1 MKKINKLNT
10 GFTLVETLVAISI
23 FSISILGMM
32 SVLGSSIANTNYAKR
47 KVVATYLA
55 QEGIEYI
62 RNMRDTAV
70 LYTNNGNG
78 WTNDFKAKAKIASC
92 KNDTNQ
98 ACGIVKPL
106 PFDVKICSSLSG
118 CKLYINNG
126 GYDTVSSG
134 IDSGFFRKFWAEEIT
149 PNEEIKIFSK
159 VEWKQGSGDYNITF
173 SENLFNW
180 YEI

>member
-32 SVLGSSIANTNYAKR
+32 SVLGSGIANTNYAKR
-47 KVVATYLA
+47 KIVATYLA

-70 LYTNNGNG
+70 LYTSNG
-78 WTNDFKAKAKIASC
+78 WTSNFKAKAKIASC
-92 KNDTNQ
+92 KNDTDQ
-98 ACGIVKPL
+98 ACGIDNSLLYNV
-106 PFDVKICSSLSG
+106 FQCNSSSNF
-118 CKLYINNG
+118 CKLFIDNGNYNSNNLG
-126 GYDTVSSG
+126 T
-134 IDSGFFRKFWAEEIT
+134 DSGFVRKFWAEEIT
-149 PNEEIKIFSK
+149 PNKEIKIYSK

>member
-10 GFTLVETLVAISI
+10 GFTLVETLVAVSI

-47 KVVATYLA
+47 KIIATYLA

-70 LYTNNGNG
+70 LY
-78 WTNDFKAKAKIASC
+78 
-92 KNDTNQ
+92 
-98 ACGIVKPL
+98 
-106 PFDVKICSSLSG
+106 
-118 CKLYINNG
+118 NG
-126 GYDTVSSG
+126 GGNWNSFRNTPDASISYPVSS
-134 IDSGFFRKFWAEEIT
+134 DFSGFNRKVWLDKTNLDQDEV
-149 PNEEIKIFSK
+149 KIFSK
-159 VEWKQGSGDYNITF
+159 VEWKQGSGDYSITF

-180 YEI
+180 TQ

>member
-10 GFTLVETLVAISI
+10 GFTLVETLVAVSI

-47 KVVATYLA
+47 KIIATYLA

-70 LYTNNGNG
+70 LY
-78 WTNDFKAKAKIASC
+78 
-92 KNDTNQ
+92 
-98 ACGIVKPL
+98 
-106 PFDVKICSSLSG
+106 
-118 CKLYINNG
+118 NG
-126 GYDTVSSG
+126 GGNWNS
-134 IDSGFFRKFWAEEIT
+134 FRNT
-149 PNEEIKIFSK
+149 PNINYPVTADFAGFSREVWLDKNGLGQDEVKIFSK
-159 VEWKQGSGDYNITF
+159 VEWTQGSGTFSVVF

-180 YEI
+180 IE